1 MIREKQSPTEI
12 VIDLTGS
19 AGNAFSLMSQATMW
33 AKELNLDANEII
45 TNMKSGD
52 YENLVK
58 VFDENFGHFCI
69 LERYGD
75 QIYD

>member
-1 MIREKQSPTEI
+1 
-12 VIDLTGS
+12 
-19 AGNAFSLMSQATMW
+19 MSQATMW

-58 VFDENFGHFCI
+58 VFDENFGDFCI
-69 LERYGD
+69 LER
-75 QIYD
+75 

>member
-45 TNMKSGD
+45 TNMK
-52 YENLVK
+52 
-58 VFDENFGHFCI
+58 I
-69 LERYGD
+69 
-75 QIYD
+75 